1 MEKTHTK
8 IRPIIASHI
17 LLPLHSI
24 YINYIPWNLLE
35 LVRDFDNAVM
45 WEKKKPSKNQ
55 ISVITYSYILKPLTF
70 HKMVF
75 LISFASPLEKV
86 DSEFVVNKLQLH
98 KPMSDACHLDWNQ
111 ISSERVFS
119 SRSEKKKW
127 NFIIT
132 VGVDFETPRL
142 SSANKSMQIFPIDKL
157 WAQPSTSSV
166 SANRSNCSFYGGA
179 HLAKEETNR

>member
-1 MEKTHTK
+1 MRCHRRRWPFTTWSSDRICIFPMEKTHTK

-35 LVRDFDNAVM
+35 LVRDFDNAAM

-119 SRSEKKKW
+119 SQREKKMKFYNNSRCWFW
-127 NFIIT
+127 NATLVKRKQI
-132 VGVDFETPRL
+132 D
-142 SSANKSMQIFPIDKL
+142 ANF
-157 WAQPSTSSV
+157 
-166 SANRSNCSFYGGA
+166 SNW
-179 HLAKEETNR
+179 